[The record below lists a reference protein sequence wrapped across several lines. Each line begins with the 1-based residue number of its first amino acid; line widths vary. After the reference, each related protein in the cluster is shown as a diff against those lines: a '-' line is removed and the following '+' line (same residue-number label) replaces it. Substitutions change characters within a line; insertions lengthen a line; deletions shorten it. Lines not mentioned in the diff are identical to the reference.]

1 MRPATK
7 RTYSYKHSPRRLWCI
22 FRTGKK
28 KLEPCFQLHLVTRLE
43 DIELSAVG
51 SGRTIADGTW
61 LLRRYAVLLPVVAL
75 GLLGGMME
83 YRVAPSGLVW

>member
-1 MRPATK
+1 M
-7 RTYSYKHSPRRLWCI
+7 
-22 FRTGKK
+22 
-28 KLEPCFQLHLVTRLE
+28 TRLE

-83 YRVAPSGLVW
+83 YRVAPSGLST